1 MSELPG
7 APEPVLAVSPSPCLR
22 RRLRDALV
30 PAGVA
35 VEEVAGAAELAKHRR
50 QRPFLVCIVDARGPR
65 AAADAQGCHASRPAE
80 RYVFILNGP
89 QRGGEELVPES
100 RSPFGFL
107 REPFGGEEVRAW
119 ARRAAAEARLLRGDC
134 SLEDLLHGRFR
145 AFLSNLGP
153 QGPTCMHGLVLE
165 RVERPLL
172 RAVLEWTGGNQT
184 RASEV
189 LGIHRNT
196 LRAKIRALGI
206 DPSRFGPG

>member
-7 APEPVLAVSPSPCLR
+7 APEPILAVSPSPCLR
-22 RRLRDALV
+22 RRLRDALA

-50 QRPFLVCIVDARGPR
+50 QRPFLACIVDARGP
-65 AAADAQGCHASRPAE
+65 AAAGEARACHAARPAE
-80 RYVFILNGP
+80 RYVFVLDGA
-89 QRGGEELVPES
+89 QRGGEDLVPGS
-100 RSPFGFL
+100 GTPFGFL

-134 SLEDLLHGRFR
+134 SLEDLLHGRFQ
-145 AFLSNLGP
+145 AFLSNIGP
-153 QGPTCMHGLVLE
+153 QGPTGMYGLVLE